1 MCPFSDKKKSN
12 KSKCQVGAAAAR
24 EGLDGVK
31 GAVEVGMWI
40 IQTLASNG
48 RFHLKILEKL
58 SCKYFKRL
66 SYCMPNCLAT
76 WCLIHDC

>member
-1 MCPFSDKKKSN
+1 MYTNVTFHLTLCVSFFRQKKSN
-12 KSKCQVGAAAAR
+12 KSKCQVGAAAR

-48 RFHLKILEKL
+48 RFHLKDPRKT
-58 SCKYFKRL
+58 F
-66 SYCMPNCLAT
+66 M
-76 WCLIHDC
+76 